1 MDGTALESGVCLRF
15 DLSQGRVGKSGV
27 SGIAGLGDGN
37 CHLWAGRDTRVWAS
51 GLAWLAFFDLS
62 HCVNADF

>member
-1 MDGTALESGVCLRF
+1 MDGSALESGVCLRF
-15 DLSQGRVGKSGV
+15 DLSQRRVDKSGL
-27 SGIAGLGDGN
+27 SEIAGLGDGN
-37 CHLWAGRDTRVWAS
+37 CHLWAGRGTRVWAS